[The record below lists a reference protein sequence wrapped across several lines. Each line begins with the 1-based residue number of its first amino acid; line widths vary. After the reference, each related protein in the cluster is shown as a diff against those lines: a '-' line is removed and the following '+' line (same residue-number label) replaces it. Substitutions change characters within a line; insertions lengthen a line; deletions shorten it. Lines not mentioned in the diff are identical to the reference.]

1 MTPPIHSPRQGILWA
16 LAWPMML
23 SNLSLPALTLV
34 DAAVLGHLPEPQH
47 LAAVVLGSTLFSFF
61 YWGFGFLRMGT
72 TGQVAQLLGAASVQA
87 PEVTGQALRK
97 LLGQG
102 FGVAGM
108 ATAGCWLLGP
118 FLIPEALGWLNGR
131 GAVAEEGERYA
142 LIRLFSAPAVL
153 ATYVVVGTLIG
164 LGETRRV
171 LALTL
176 LTQIL
181 NIGFDLLFVLGLGMA
196 GPGVALGTALAE
208 TLGALFAAAQLRPA
222 LRRWPGKVPWLALR
236 QGYGAFLRVNGDL
249 FLRTLALLLSLSVFT
264 AQGAALGTAVVAANA
279 LLMNLFMAV
288 SYGLDGI
295 AHGCETLVGQALG
308 RRDLKEART
317 WVRLALMQAFGGAV
331 VSSAVFWVFGPE
343 LIALLTDIER
353 VATTAEA
360 ALPWL
365 IALPLLAAGA
375 FIFDGVFIGSTQSVV
390 LRNTMLA
397 SALLIYAPAL
407 LALHAD
413 GNGGLWWAL
422 ALFFFAR
429 SASLAWVYGRGGLT
443 LPAP

>member
-1 MTPPIHSPRQGILWA
+1 M
-16 LAWPMML
+16 
-23 SNLSLPALTLV
+23 
-34 DAAVLGHLPEPQH
+34 
-47 LAAVVLGSTLFSFF
+47 
-61 YWGFGFLRMGT
+61 
-72 TGQVAQLLGAASVQA
+72 AQLLGAASVQA

-102 FGVAGM
+102 LGVAGM

-196 GPGVALGTALAE
+196 GSGVALGTALAE

-222 LRRWPGKVPWLALR
+222 LRRWPGRIPWQALR

-375 FIFDGVFIGSTQSVV
+375 FIFDGVFIGATQSVV

-397 SALLIYAPAL
+397 SALLVYTPAL
-407 LALHAD
+407 LALNAD
-413 GNGGLWWAL
+413 GNAGLWWAL
-422 ALFFFAR
+422 ALFFLAR
-429 SASLAWVYGRGGLT
+429 SASLAWVYGRGGLA